1 MFKKEIT
8 LFDKAILCIIPFTIV
23 LAIALLLITGNKNS
37 EVKSLLIGAS
47 SAIILN
53 YWHTKM
59 TIKISQD
66 NPKRLKRFTI
76 FSYFIRYLL
85 YGGII
90 VIGVFLSDF
99 NPIYMIFGISEYPLM
114 VLVLSLI
121 MIKKE

>member
-23 LAIALLLITGNKNS
+23 LAIALLLITGNNNS
-37 EVKSLLIGAS
+37 EVKSLVIGAS

-53 YWHTKM
+53 FWHTKM
-59 TIKISQD
+59 TIKISKE
-66 NPKRLKRFTI
+66 NPDKLKRFTI
-76 FSYFIRYLL
+76 FSYFIRYFI
-85 YGGII
+85 YGAII
-90 VIGVFLSDF
+90 VVGVMFSDF